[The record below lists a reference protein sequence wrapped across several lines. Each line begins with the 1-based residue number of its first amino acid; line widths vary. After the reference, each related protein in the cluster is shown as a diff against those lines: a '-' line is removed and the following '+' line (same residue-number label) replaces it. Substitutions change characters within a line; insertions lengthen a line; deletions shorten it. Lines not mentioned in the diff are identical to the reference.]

1 MRQGLAY
8 AGNSGHVHNWNGLV
22 ITIKNLIE
30 KRRKIMAKGYWVSC
44 YRAIK
49 NADAMGEYA
58 KLAGPAVASGGGTF
72 LARGGRI
79 EAFEAG
85 VKERTVV
92 VELTVHAVTVVVHGI
107 ALLRNHWRHRCITV
121 VAVSGAR

>member
-1 MRQGLAY
+1 
-8 AGNSGHVHNWNGLV
+8 
-22 ITIKNLIE
+22 
-30 KRRKIMAKGYWVSC
+30 MAKGYWISC
-44 YRAIK
+44 YRSIR
-49 NADAMGEYA
+49 NADALHEYA

-92 VELTVHAVTVVVHGI
+92 VEFPSFEQALETHDGEAYQAALAKLEGAAERDFRGI
-107 ALLRNHWRHRCITV
+107 EGV
-121 VAVSGAR
+121 D

>member
-1 MRQGLAY
+1 
-8 AGNSGHVHNWNGLV
+8 
-22 ITIKNLIE
+22 
-30 KRRKIMAKGYWVSC
+30 MAKGYWVSC

-49 NADAMGEYA
+49 NPDALAEYA
-58 KLAGPAVASGGGTF
+58 KLAGPAIVEGGGTF

-92 VELTVHAVTVVVHGI
+92 VEFPSFEQ
-107 ALLRNHWRHRCITV
+107 ALATHDGPGYQAALEKLK
-121 VAVSGAR
+121 GAAERDFRVIEGVD